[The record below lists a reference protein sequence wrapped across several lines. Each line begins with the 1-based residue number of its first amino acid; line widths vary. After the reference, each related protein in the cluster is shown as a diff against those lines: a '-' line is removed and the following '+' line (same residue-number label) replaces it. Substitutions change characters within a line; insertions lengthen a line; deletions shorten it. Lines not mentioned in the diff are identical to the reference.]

1 MSYPAVQPPPAATV
15 SPPSPAGRP
24 PTVAFAAALLW
35 LMAGVGLVYAIAT
48 LAIVPGT
55 IDRFRDVTGDP
66 QVFQRFGD
74 NSDPEYYVAVVW
86 LGAAVA
92 LALAV
97 IAFALFVVVGLSLRR
112 GSNMARITT
121 LVVCVLGILG
131 GGGAVLT
138 LAAQQSGD
146 ADPSS
151 LGSQLSGAYPGGWIG
166 TNAAL
171 AVAQV
176 LGYTLVGILILTAP
190 RAFFRRPATPAFGA
204 SLPAFGPGRPVG
216 YPAAVSGGYLAGY
229 PGAGSVGHPPPGAPP
244 GAPASATPG
253 GTQPMWDPAGPHHSW
268 DPRPLPGSPQPASG
282 HPGAAYPGYGPAGY
296 PAPGYA
302 QPSPHVSPYA
312 RPADQARDAA
322 FASQAPAAPSMPATP
337 PPDPDSPYARPQT
350 HADTTAP
357 DPDDTTTSQNPP
369 ADPDSPYALPAPAPA
384 NTQSAP
390 APPAAP
396 VEPEGPGVPPS
407 AADRPVPAAA
417 PAPPEGPGIPRV
429 VPVTGQPAPT
439 ADPAASQATPA
450 AGQIRPAA
458 EVAEAGATPSSA
470 VEQPDADEAP
480 EVRPSGG
487 EEATSGEAGQGAGTP
502 KPPTP

>member
-1 MSYPAVQPPPAATV
+1 M
-15 SPPSPAGRP
+15 
-24 PTVAFAAALLW
+24 AFAAALLW

-55 IDRFRDVTGDP
+55 VDRFRDVTGNP
-66 QVFQRFGD
+66 QAFQRFGD

-112 GSNMARITT
+112 GSNTARITT

-131 GGGAVLT
+131 GGAAVLT

-151 LGSQLSGAYPGGWIG
+151 LGSQLSDAYPGGWIG

-171 AVAQV
+171 AVAQI
-176 LGYTLVGILILTAP
+176 LGYTLVGILVLTAP

-216 YPAAVSGGYLAGY
+216 YPAAPAGYPAAASGGYPAGH
-229 PGAGSVGHPPPGAPP
+229 PGAGSVGHLPPVFPP
-244 GAPASATPG
+244 GAPASAMPG
-253 GTQPMWDPAGPHHSW
+253 GAQPMWDPAGPQHPW
-268 DPRPLPGSPQPASG
+268 DPQPASG

-302 QPSPHVSPYA
+302 QPAPDASPYA
-312 RPADQARDAA
+312 RPADQAPDAA
-322 FASQAPAAPSMPATP
+322 FASQAPAAPPMPATP

-350 HADTTAP
+350 HADTAAP
-357 DPDDTTTSQNPP
+357 DPDTTTTSQNPP
-369 ADPDSPYALPAPAPA
+369 ADPNSPYARPTPAPA

-396 VEPEGPGVPPS
+396 VAPEGPGVPPS
-407 AADRPVPAAA
+407 AADRPVPTAA
-417 PAPPEGPGIPRV
+417 PAPPEGV

-439 ADPAASQATPA
+439 TDPAASQTTPA
-450 AGQIRPAA
+450 AGQVRPAA
-458 EVAEAGATPSSA
+458 EAADLPAGPTPPSA
-470 VEQPDADEAP
+470 VEQPDAGEAF
-480 EVRPSGG
+480 EVRPSAG
-487 EEATSGEAGQGAGTP
+487 EATSGEADQGAGTP